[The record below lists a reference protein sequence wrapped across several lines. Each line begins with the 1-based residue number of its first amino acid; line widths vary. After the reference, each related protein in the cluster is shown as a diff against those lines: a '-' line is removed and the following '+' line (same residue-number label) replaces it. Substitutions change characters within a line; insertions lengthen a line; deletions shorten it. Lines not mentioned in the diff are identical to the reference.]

1 MASSSSNI
9 SDLPRRR
16 RKLSSQRSNR
26 VSNSIVI
33 SVTTVASLA
42 NRKLN
47 LLQTHFLPTTTEM
60 LITPRRVRS
69 NLQATTILTT
79 QRSI

>member
-1 MASSSSNI
+1 MASSSSNR

-16 RKLSSQRSNR
+16 RKLSSQRSNK

-47 LLQTHFLPTTTEM
+47 LLQTHFLPTITEM
-60 LITPRRVRS
+60 LTTPRRVRF
-69 NLQATTILTT
+69 NLQATTILIT